1 MIMKNIIIKITT
13 VLFLGLLIMGCE
25 KWDEYESA
33 DLASAP
39 EATLSL
45 VAVQDSAVTV
55 SVNTNVPGY
64 VSIVITDDTT
74 LTAADVDG
82 ELLLI
87 GNIEGLG
94 DTLVGVESAQAV
106 QHTFK
111 TDLIQNMPYMVFAV
125 ASNGDGV
132 YSSVQ
137 ELKVQTDD
145 NYAPYLVSTT
155 PSKSS
160 DAEQENSFSVELKF
174 SEPVQLGET
183 PVFKFSYYFDDEEHV
198 VDADTITV
206 DGNLVTVYQSK
217 VPHNGEWVFLSWE
230 EGAVTDFLAGTPNK
244 VEAQTSGVVEAGLTG
259 LYWRV
264 QHVPFEMSVESFMPE
279 AGSAVSDNQFDIMYK
294 FPYAVSFAT
303 DDDGDP
309 VYEDGDVTVVFWKE
323 GKQVILEIP
332 SGNLSI
338 SDDSTLVIALTEA
351 ASYGDWVSVSIAEG
365 VVVDMYEN
373 PNAAFESDNES
384 GANWLVSYGYTRD
397 MIIGTYTIFGVSHPA
412 FDFDESFDVTIE
424 EDPENEN
431 QVIVT
436 GMYYSDVPIT
446 AVFNG
451 DFATLTFNFP
461 LQDDGYNWIDIGDI
475 YGDGDGSTN
484 SLEVYGD
491 DHFVCQIDADGNM
504 STGDAYWWGSYY
516 YGVDADGW
524 NNIFV
529 ASTWT
534 KMESSVEAAGLK
546 SGSLDKKK
554 ILHSGIQRIKMNE
567 K

>member
-1 MIMKNIIIKITT
+1 MKNIIIKITT

-55 SVNTNVPGY
+55 SVNTNVAGY

-74 LTAADVDG
+74 LTAADIDG

-87 GNIEGLG
+87 GNIDGLG

-111 TDLIQNMPYMVFAV
+111 TDLTQNMPYMVFAV

-132 YSSVQ
+132 YSAVK

-145 NYAPYLVSTT
+145 SYAPYLVSTT
-155 PSKSS
+155 PSKSP

-174 SEPVQLGET
+174 SEPVQLGEA

-244 VEAQTSGVVEAGLTG
+244 VEAQTSGVVEAELTG

-303 DDDGDP
+303 DDEGDP

-338 SDDSTLVIALTEA
+338 TNDSTLVIALTEA

-412 FDFDESFDVTIE
+412 FDFDESFEVTIE
-424 EDPENEN
+424 EDTENEN

-446 AVFNG
+446 AVFDG

-504 STGDAYWWGSYY
+504 STGDEYWWGSYY

-534 KMESSVEAAGLK
+534 KMESGVEASALK

-554 ILHSGIQRIKMNE
+554 ILHSGIPRIKMNE